1 METPVIRKSVIRT
14 QPQKRRFADTEKLSV
29 GYPDRK
35 PSFTPP
41 SSSKRIGNMW
51 YVPSLFSQKSF
62 KQKTFEN
69 RSYIFTRNFFDL
81 KIRVAY
87 DKETGRLI
95 QRKIEATNKVS
106 SKHTQ
111 PLIQQFTRTKK
122 KSHTTHTDSNSL
134 SRKNKCKVDYSRKTA

>member
-51 YVPSLFSQKSF
+51 YVASLFSQKSF
-62 KQKTFEN
+62 LFETFEN

-134 SRKNKCKVDYSRKTA
+134 SRKNKCKVDYSRKNA